1 MLKKNITFY
10 LIYYFLITIF
20 AFVMVYPLLWL
31 IGASFKTHTEIF
43 SNMTSLIPKKITF
56 ENYIEGWKGFGGIS
70 FATFYKNSFI
80 LATGVTI
87 GIVISSTMIAYGL
100 SRIAFPGRNFWFT
113 TIMLTLLLPGQVL
126 IVPRYILFYKLGWV
140 NSFKPLIVPAF
151 LGGPFFI
158 FLMMQFIRGIPYEY
172 DEAAS
177 IDGANKFQIF
187 WYVIL
192 PGLKPALITSIIF
205 AFYWTWDDFMGPLL
219 YLNKPELYPVALAIK
234 VFADPTTIT
243 NWGAVFAMSVL
254 SLVPIF
260 IIFVFFQRY
269 METGIATTSVSKL

>member
-1 MLKKNITFY
+1 MIKKTLTFY
-10 LIYYFLITIF
+10 VIYYILITIF

-31 IGASFKTHTEIF
+31 IGSSFKTHQEIF
-43 SNMTSLIPKKITF
+43 SDMTSLIPKKFTI
-56 ENYIEGWKGFGGIS
+56 ENYIEGWKGFGGIT
-70 FATFYKNSFI
+70 FATFFKNSFI
-80 LATGVTI
+80 LSTGVTI

-100 SRIAFPGRNFWFT
+100 SRIAFLGRNFWFT

-140 NSFKPLIVPAF
+140 NSFKPLIIPAF
-151 LGGPFFI
+151 FGGPFFI

-177 IDGANKFQIF
+177 IDGAGKYQIF
-187 WYVIL
+187 WYIIL

-219 YLNKPELYPVALAIK
+219 YLNKQELYPVALALK
-234 VFADPTTIT
+234 AFADPTTIT
-243 NWGAVFAMSVL
+243 N
-254 SLVPIF
+254 
-260 IIFVFFQRY
+260 
-269 METGIATTSVSKL
+269 

>member
-1 MLKKNITFY
+1 MIKKTLTFY
-10 LIYYFLITIF
+10 IIYYILITIF

-31 IGASFKTHTEIF
+31 IGSSFKTHQEIF
-43 SNMTSLIPKKITF
+43 SDMTSLIPKKFTI
-56 ENYIEGWKGFGGIS
+56 ENYIEGWKGFGGIT
-70 FATFYKNSFI
+70 FATFFKNSFI
-80 LATGVTI
+80 LSTGVTI

-140 NSFKPLIVPAF
+140 NSFKPLIIPAF
-151 LGGPFFI
+151 FGGPFFI
-158 FLMMQFIRGIPYEY
+158 FLMMQFIRGIPHEY

-177 IDGANKFQIF
+177 IDGASKYQIF
-187 WYVIL
+187 WYIIL

-219 YLNKPELYPVALAIK
+219 YLNKPELYPVALALK
-234 VFADPTTIT
+234 AFADPTTIT

-260 IIFVFFQRY
+260 IIFIFFQRY

>member
-1 MLKKNITFY
+1 MIKKTLTFY
-10 LIYYFLITIF
+10 VIYYILISIF
-20 AFVMVYPLLWL
+20 AFVMIYPLLWL
-31 IGASFKTHTEIF
+31 IGSSFKTHQEIF
-43 SNMTSLIPKKITF
+43 SDMTSLIPKKFTI
-56 ENYIEGWKGFGGIS
+56 ENYIEGWEGFGGIT
-70 FATFYKNSFI
+70 FATFFKNSFI
-80 LATGVTI
+80 LSTGVTI

-151 LGGPFFI
+151 FGGPFFI

-177 IDGANKFQIF
+177 IDGASKYQIF
-187 WYVIL
+187 WYIIL
-192 PGLKPALITSIIF
+192 PGLKPALITSVIF

-219 YLNKPELYPVALAIK
+219 YLNKPELYPVALALK
-234 VFADPTTIT
+234 AFADPTTIT

-254 SLVPIF
+254 SLIPIF
-260 IIFVFFQRY
+260 IIFIFFQKY

>member
-1 MLKKNITFY
+1 MIKKTLTFY
-10 LIYYFLITIF
+10 VIYYILITIF

-31 IGASFKTHTEIF
+31 IGSSFKTHQEIF
-43 SNMTSLIPKKITF
+43 SDMTSLIPKKFTI
-56 ENYIEGWKGFGGIS
+56 ENYIEGWKGFGGIT
-70 FATFYKNSFI
+70 FATFFKNSFI
-80 LATGVTI
+80 LSTGVTI

-140 NSFKPLIVPAF
+140 NSFKPLIIPAF
-151 LGGPFFI
+151 FGGPFFI

-177 IDGANKFQIF
+177 IDGASKYQIF
-187 WYVIL
+187 WYIIL

-219 YLNKPELYPVALAIK
+219 YLNKPELYPVALALK
-234 VFADPTTIT
+234 AFADPTTIT

-260 IIFVFFQRY
+260 IIFIFFQRY

>member
-1 MLKKNITFY
+1 MIKKTLTFY
-10 LIYYFLITIF
+10 VIYYILITIF

-31 IGASFKTHTEIF
+31 IGSSFKTHQEIF
-43 SNMTSLIPKKITF
+43 SDMTSLIPKKFTI
-56 ENYIEGWKGFGGIS
+56 ENYIEGWKGFGGIT
-70 FATFYKNSFI
+70 FATFFKNSFI
-80 LATGVTI
+80 LSTGVTI

-140 NSFKPLIVPAF
+140 NSFKPLIIPAF
-151 LGGPFFI
+151 FGGPFFI
-158 FLMMQFIRGIPYEY
+158 FLMMQFIRGIPHEY

-177 IDGANKFQIF
+177 IDGASKYQIF
-187 WYVIL
+187 WYIIL

-219 YLNKPELYPVALAIK
+219 YLNKPELYPVALALK
-234 VFADPTTIT
+234 AFADPTTIT

-260 IIFVFFQRY
+260 IIFIFFQRY

>member
-1 MLKKNITFY
+1 MIRKTFTFY
-10 LIYYFLITIF
+10 MVYYILITIF
-20 AFVMVYPLLWL
+20 ALVMVYPLLWL
-31 IGASFKTHTEIF
+31 IGSSFKTHQEIF
-43 SNMTSLIPKKITF
+43 SNMTALIPKKIIF
-56 ENYIEGWKGFGGIS
+56 ENYIEGWKGFGGI
-70 FATFYKNSFI
+70 TFTTFFKNSFI
-80 LATGVTI
+80 LSTGVTI
-87 GIVISSTMIAYGL
+87 GILISSTMIAYGL

-140 NSFKPLIVPAF
+140 NSFKPLIIPAF
-151 LGGPFFI
+151 FGGPFFI

-177 IDGANKFQIF
+177 IDGASKYQIF
-187 WYVIL
+187 WYIIL
-192 PGLKPALITSIIF
+192 PGLKPAIITSIIF

-219 YLNKPELYPVALAIK
+219 YLNKPELYPVALALK
-234 VFADPTTIT
+234 AFADPTTIT

-260 IIFVFFQRY
+260 FIFVFFQKY
-269 METGIATTSVSKL
+269 MEAGIATTSVSKL

>member
-1 MLKKNITFY
+1 MIRKSLSFY
-10 LIYYFLITIF
+10 IIYYILITVF

-31 IGASFKTHTEIF
+31 IGSSFKTHQEIF

-56 ENYIEGWKGFGGIS
+56 ENYIEGWKGFGGIT
-70 FATFYKNSFI
+70 FATFFKNSFI
-80 LATGVTI
+80 LSTGVTI
-87 GIVISSTMIAYGL
+87 GVLISSTMIAYGL

-140 NSFKPLIVPAF
+140 NSFKPLIIPAF
-151 LGGPFFI
+151 FGGPFFI

-177 IDGANKFQIF
+177 IDGASKYQIF
-187 WYVIL
+187 WYIIL
-192 PGLKPALITSIIF
+192 PGLKPAIITSIIF

-219 YLNKPELYPVALAIK
+219 YLNKPELYPVALALK
-234 VFADPTTIT
+234 AFADPTTIT

-260 IIFVFFQRY
+260 FIFVFFQKY
-269 METGIATTSVSKL
+269 MEAGIATTSVSKL

>member
-1 MLKKNITFY
+1 MIRKTFTFY
-10 LIYYFLITIF
+10 MVYYILITIF

-31 IGASFKTHTEIF
+31 IGSSFKTHQEIF

-56 ENYIEGWKGFGGIS
+56 ENYIEGWKGFGGI
-70 FATFYKNSFI
+70 TFSTFFKNSFI
-80 LATGVTI
+80 LSTGVTI
-87 GIVISSTMIAYGL
+87 GILISSTMIAYGL

-140 NSFKPLIVPAF
+140 NSFKPLIIPAF
-151 LGGPFFI
+151 FGGPFFI

-177 IDGANKFQIF
+177 IDGASKYQIF
-187 WYVIL
+187 WYIIL
-192 PGLKPALITSIIF
+192 PGLKPAIITSIIF

-219 YLNKPELYPVALAIK
+219 YLNKPELYPVALALK
-234 VFADPTTIT
+234 AFADPTTIT

-260 IIFVFFQRY
+260 FIFVFFQRY
-269 METGIATTSVSKL
+269 MEAGIATTSVSKL

>member
-1 MLKKNITFY
+1 MV
-10 LIYYFLITIF
+10 YYILITIF
-20 AFVMVYPLLWL
+20 ALVMVYPLLWL
-31 IGASFKTHTEIF
+31 IGSSFKTHQEIF
-43 SNMTSLIPKKITF
+43 SNMTALIPKKIIF
-56 ENYIEGWKGFGGIS
+56 ENYIEGWKGFGGI
-70 FATFYKNSFI
+70 TFTTFFKNSFI
-80 LATGVTI
+80 LSTGVTI
-87 GIVISSTMIAYGL
+87 GILISSTMIAYGL

-140 NSFKPLIVPAF
+140 NSFKPLIIPAF
-151 LGGPFFI
+151 FGGPFFI

-177 IDGANKFQIF
+177 IDGASKYQIF
-187 WYVIL
+187 WYIIL
-192 PGLKPALITSIIF
+192 PGLKPAIITSIIF

-219 YLNKPELYPVALAIK
+219 YLNKPELYPVALALK
-234 VFADPTTIT
+234 AFADPTTIT

-260 IIFVFFQRY
+260 FIFVFFQKY
-269 METGIATTSVSKL
+269 MEAGIATTSVSKL